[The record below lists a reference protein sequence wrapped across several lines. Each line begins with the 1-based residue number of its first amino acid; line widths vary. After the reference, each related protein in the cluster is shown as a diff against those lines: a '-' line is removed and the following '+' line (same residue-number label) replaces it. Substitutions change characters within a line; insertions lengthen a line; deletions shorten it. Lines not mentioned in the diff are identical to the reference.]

1 MLKRLVVRNY
11 AIIRELDME
20 FCEGLTIITGET
32 GAGKSILLGAL
43 SLVLGDRAD
52 TSVLLNKDEKCVVE
66 ACFNV
71 KGYNL
76 EGFFSENEIDYDDTT
91 IMRREISSAGKSR
104 AFINDTPVNLNI
116 MREIGDMLIDIH
128 SQHQTLL
135 LGSSHFQLRVLDSF
149 AGTTELFSRYQDAY
163 SKYNSVKKKFDLL
176 SAEADRQRADF
187 EYYSHQLEQLKT
199 ANPVAGEQEELQH
212 EQEVLSNAGIIKET
226 LSAAANALSGEEI
239 SAVALLKDA
248 RNNLSKSA
256 AWMKQAEEL
265 STRIDATLIE
275 ISDISYEVE
284 KILSAVETDPGRLEF
299 VTQRLDTI
307 YSLLQKHRC
316 KDIDELLNRR
326 DEISRQ
332 VSVTGDVDNRLLELA
347 KEKDT
352 WFGKVSALAA
362 ELSEKRKSKV
372 PQLVERIVS
381 ILRQLGM
388 PHSRFEIRISK
399 LPEPVSTG
407 NDRVDFMFSA
417 NSQVAPEEL
426 SRVASGGELS
436 RVMLSLKSTLASTSG
451 LPAIVFD
458 EIDSGV
464 SGEVASMV
472 GAILSEMAGSMQV
485 INITHL
491 PQVASKGNYHY
502 HVYKEDG
509 ENTTRTRIR
518 LLTKEERLME
528 VARLLSG
535 STITEAAVKNAR
547 ELLENN

>member
-1 MLKRLVVRNY
+1 MLKRLIVRNY

-66 ACFNV
+66 AYFNI

-76 EGFFSENEIDYDDTT
+76 EGFFSENEIDYDDNA
-91 IMRREISSAGKSR
+91 IMRREINSAGKSR
-104 AFINDTPVNLNI
+104 AFVNDTPVNLNI

-149 AGTTELFSRYQDAY
+149 AGATELFSRYRDAY
-163 SKYNSVKKKFDLL
+163 SAYNSIKKKFELL

-187 EYYSHQLEQLKT
+187 EYYSHQLEQLKA
-199 ANPVAGEQEELQH
+199 ANLIAGEQEEMQH
-212 EQEVLSNAGIIKET
+212 EQEVLSNAGIIRDT
-226 LSAAANALSGEEI
+226 LAVATRALSGDEI

-248 RNNLSKSA
+248 RNHLAKSG
-256 AWMKQAEEL
+256 AWIQQASEL
-265 STRIDATLIE
+265 SARLETALIE
-275 ISDISYEVE
+275 ISDISYEAE
-284 KILSAVETDPGRLEF
+284 KLLAAVETDPGRMEF

-316 KDIDELLNRR
+316 KDVEELLQRR
-326 DEISRQ
+326 DEIASQ
-332 VSVTGDVDNRLLELA
+332 VVLTGDVDNRLLELGKA
-347 KEKDT
+347 KDDEFK
-352 WFGKVSALAA
+352 KVSALAK
-362 ELSEKRKSKV
+362 ELSDKRKKKV

-381 ILRQLGM
+381 ILKQLGM
-388 PHSRFEIRISK
+388 PHSRFDVR
-399 LPEPVSTG
+399 LTGLTEPSSTG
-407 NDRVDFMFSA
+407 FDRVDFLFSA

-472 GAILSEMAGSMQV
+472 GAILSDMARSMQV

-491 PQVASKGNYHY
+491 PQVASRGDYHY

>member
-1 MLKRLVVRNY
+1 MLKRLIVKNY
-11 AIIRELDME
+11 AIIRDLDME

-52 TSVLLNKDEKCVVE
+52 TSVLLDKNEKCVVE
-66 ACFNV
+66 AWFNI

-76 EGFFSENEIDYDDTT
+76 EEFFSENEIDYDDSA

-104 AFINDTPVNLNI
+104 AFINDTPVNLTV
-116 MREIGDMLIDIH
+116 MREIGDKLIDIH
-128 SQHQTLL
+128 SQHQSLL
-135 LGSSHFQLRVLDSF
+135 LGSTHFQLRVLDSF
-149 AGTTELFSRYQDAY
+149 AGTSELFDRYQESY
-163 SKYNSVKKKFDLL
+163 SDYLSVKKKFDLL

-187 EYYSHQLEQLKT
+187 EYYSHQLEQLAS
-199 ANPVAGEQEELQH
+199 ANLITGEQEELQN
-212 EQEVLSNAGIIKET
+212 EQEVLSNAGIIKEA
-226 LSAAANALSGEEI
+226 LIAASNALSGEEI
-239 SAVALLKDA
+239 SAVTLLKEA
-248 RNNLSKSA
+248 RNNLAKSG
-256 AWMKQAEEL
+256 AWMKPAEEL
-265 STRIDATLIE
+265 SKRIETVLIE
-275 ISDISYEVE
+275 ISDISYEAG
-284 KILSAVETDPGRLEF
+284 KMLSAVETDPGRLEF

-316 KDIDELLNRR
+316 KDIDELIIRR
-326 DEISRQ
+326 DEIAKQ
-332 VSVTGDVDNRLLELA
+332 VNLTGDVDSRLLELS
-347 KEKDT
+347 KTKDAE
-352 WFGKVSALAA
+352 FKNISALAR
-362 ELSEKRKSKV
+362 ELSEKRRSSI

-381 ILRQLGM
+381 ILKQLGM
-388 PHSRFEIRISK
+388 PHSRFEVRLSQ
-399 LPEPVSTG
+399 LPEPAPTG

-472 GAILSEMAGSMQV
+472 GAILTDMAESMQV

-491 PQVASKGNYHY
+491 PQVASRGNYHY

-509 ENTTRTRIR
+509 KNTTRTRIR